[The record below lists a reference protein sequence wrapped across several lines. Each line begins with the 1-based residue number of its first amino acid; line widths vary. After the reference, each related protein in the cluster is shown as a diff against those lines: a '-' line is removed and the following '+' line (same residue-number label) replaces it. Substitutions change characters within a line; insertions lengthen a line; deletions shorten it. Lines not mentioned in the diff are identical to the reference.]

1 MFLGTFKK
9 IRQLFN
15 LFVIAVLAAAF
26 SVSAYGKTSDYIR
39 LQNAGIIHIGVTTNI
54 HGFSVQDPVTGEF
67 TGFEIDL
74 ANLIASDLGFQ
85 ANFIPVNYDERFEKL
100 DTGDVDILIAS
111 VTINEQRK
119 RLYDFSIPYHAEYT
133 SVLALRSSKINNIS
147 GLLGKKVGSLEGSY
161 SALILVKEMINR
173 KLIEYENFSD
183 NDFDV
188 ESWDT
193 GVEFVLFDN
202 FNDSVKKLDNG
213 EIAGIVFDRT
223 ALNNY
228 KSNTRVVIKDKIS
241 PEPFGICCRKGSDLI
256 PKLNYIIKH
265 YLMDVTIDRL
275 EEKYGID

>member
-1 MFLGTFKK
+1 MFLGTLKK
-9 IRQLFN
+9 IRQIIDL
-15 LFVIAVLAAAF
+15 VVLAALTAAF
-26 SVSAYGKTSDYIR
+26 SVSAHGMPSDYIR

-54 HGFSVQDPVTGEF
+54 HGFSEQDPVTGEF

-74 ANLIASDLGFQ
+74 ANLVASDLGFQ
-85 ANFIPVNYDERFEKL
+85 PNLVPVSYDERFEKL
-100 DTGDVDILIAS
+100 DTGDVDILISS

-119 RLYDFSIPYHAEYT
+119 RLYDFSIPYHGEYT

-173 KLIEYENFSD
+173 KLIEYENFSE
-183 NDFDV
+183 NNFDV
-188 ESWDT
+188 ESWNT

-202 FNDSVKKLDNG
+202 FNDAIKKLDNR
-213 EIAGIVFDRT
+213 EIEGIVFDRT
-223 ALNNY
+223 ALNKY
-228 KSNTRVVIKDKIS
+228 KNKSRVVIKDKLS
-241 PEPFGICCRKGSDLI
+241 PEPFGICCRKGSDLV

-265 YLMDVTIDRL
+265 YLMDDTIDRL